1 LHIEIPCDFLNT
13 IIYLFSV
20 LQGEAVE
27 LTNRINRIQVS
38 PTAVVIS
45 AAEQLKAKGVDV
57 ADFGPG
63 EPDFPTPDHIKNA
76 AIRAIEENRTKYT
89 ATGGIMPLRE
99 AIPAW
104 HKREL
109 GSSYN
114 SKECAV
120 SVGGKHAIF
129 NTVCVLIQNGDE
141 VILPAPYWV
150 SFPDI
155 IKYAGGTPVIVQT
168 RQEDGFSAK
177 AAAIEKVITPKTKMV
192 IINSPCNPTGGVV
205 DGEEYGRILALCK
218 KHNIWLLGDEC
229 YSHFVYEPH
238 KPFSIASA
246 KDSKDRVIII
256 GSVSKTFAM
265 TGWRIGYTLAPE
277 PLIQAII
284 KVQSQSTSNP
294 TSIAQY
300 AALEAMRGSMETVPP
315 MLVEYAR
322 RRKRI
327 VEGLRAIPGV
337 KCEWP
342 GGAFYA
348 FPDISAHLQGPHA
361 LAKSCTELAKELLEK
376 AHVALVPGEAFG
388 APGFLRLSYATSIER
403 IEEGLRRLN
412 KFFARAEAA
421 S

>member
-1 LHIEIPCDFLNT
+1 M
-13 IIYLFSV
+13 
-20 LQGEAVE
+20 E

-38 PTAVVIS
+38 PTAVVIN

-63 EPDFPTPDHIKNA
+63 EPDFPTPDHIKKA

-89 ATGGIMPLRE
+89 PTPGIMPLRE
-99 AIPAW
+99 AIAVW

-109 GSSYN
+109 GSNYN
-114 SKECAV
+114 AKECVV

-129 NTVCVLIQNGDE
+129 NTISVLIQHGDE

-168 RQEDGFSAK
+168 RPEDGFSAK
-177 AAAIEKVITPKTKMV
+177 AAAIEKAITPKTKMLIV
-192 IINSPCNPTGGVV
+192 NSPSNPTGGVV
-205 DGEEYGRILALCK
+205 DPDEYERILAVCK

-238 KPFSIASA
+238 QPFSIASA

-277 PLIQAII
+277 PLVQAII

-300 AALEAMRGSMETVPP
+300 AALEAMRGTMDTVPP
-315 MLVEYAR
+315 MLAEYAK

-327 VEGLRAIPGV
+327 VEGLRDIPGV
-337 KCEWP
+337 TCEWP

-348 FPDISAHLQGPHA
+348 FPNISAHLQGAHPV
-361 LAKSCTELAKELLEK
+361 AKNCTELATALLDK

-403 IEEGLRRLN
+403 IEEGLRRLS
-412 KFFARAEAA
+412 KFFAHAEAA
-421 S
+421 A

>member
-1 LHIEIPCDFLNT
+1 
-13 IIYLFSV
+13 
-20 LQGEAVE
+20 VE

-45 AAEQLKAKGVDV
+45 AAEQLKAKGVDI

-63 EPDFPTPDHIKNA
+63 EPDFPTPEHIKKA

-89 ATGGIMPLRE
+89 PTAGIMPLRE
-99 AIPAW
+99 AIVAW
-104 HKREL
+104 HNREL

-114 SKECAV
+114 AKECV
-120 SVGGKHAIF
+120 VNVGGKHSIF
-129 NTVCVLIQNGDE
+129 NTMCVLVENGDE
-141 VILPAPYWV
+141 VIVPAPYWV
-150 SFPDI
+150 SYPDI
-155 IKYAGGTPVIVQT
+155 IKYAGGTPLIVQT

-177 AAAIEKVITPKTKMV
+177 AAAIEKAITPKTKMV
-192 IINSPCNPTGGVV
+192 IINSPSNPTGGVV
-205 DGEEYGRILALCK
+205 DGEEFERILAVCK
-218 KHNIWLLGDEC
+218 KHNVWLMGDEC

-277 PLIQAII
+277 PLIQAIVKI
-284 KVQSQSTSNP
+284 QSQSTSNP

-300 AALEAMRGSMETVPP
+300 AALEAMRGSMETVPV
-315 MLVEYAR
+315 MLAEYAR

-327 VEGLRAIPGV
+327 VEGLREIPGV
-337 KCEWP
+337 TCEWP

-348 FPDISAHLQGPHA
+348 FPNVSALLNEEHA
-361 LAKSCTELAKELLEK
+361 LAKSCTELAKKLLDE

-412 KFFARAEAA
+412 RFFARAEAA
-421 S
+421 F

>member
-1 LHIEIPCDFLNT
+1 
-13 IIYLFSV
+13 
-20 LQGEAVE
+20 VE
-27 LTNRINRIQVS
+27 LTKRINRIQVS
-38 PTAVVIS
+38 PTAVVIG

-57 ADFGPG
+57 VDFGPG
-63 EPDFPTPDHIKNA
+63 EPDFPTPDHIKKA

-89 ATGGIMPLRE
+89 PTGGIMPLRE
-99 AIPAW
+99 AIAAW

-109 GSSYN
+109 GSGYDA
-114 SKECAV
+114 KECAV

-155 IKYAGGTPVIVQT
+155 IKYAGGTPVVVQT
-168 RQEDGFSAK
+168 HPEDGFSVT
-177 AAAIEKVITPKTKMV
+177 AAAIEKAITPKTKMV
-192 IINSPCNPTGGVV
+192 IVNSPSNPTGGVV
-205 DGEEYGRILALCK
+205 DPHEYERILAVCK
-218 KHNIWLLGDEC
+218 KHNIWLMGDEC

-277 PLIQAII
+277 PLIQAIVKI
-284 KVQSQSTSNP
+284 QSQSTSNP
-294 TSIAQY
+294 SSIAQY
-300 AALEAMRGSMETVPP
+300 AALEAMRGGMETVPP
-315 MLVEYAR
+315 MLAEYGK

-327 VEGLRAIPGV
+327 VEGLRSIAGV
-337 KCEWP
+337 ACEWP

-348 FPDISAHLQGPHA
+348 FPDISAHLRGAHP
-361 LAKSCTELAKELLEK
+361 LAKNCTEVAKELLDK

-412 KFFARAEAA
+412 KFFTRAEAA

>member
-1 LHIEIPCDFLNT
+1 M
-13 IIYLFSV
+13 
-20 LQGEAVE
+20 E

-38 PTAVVIS
+38 PTAVVIN

-63 EPDFPTPDHIKNA
+63 EPDFPTPDHIKKA

-89 ATGGIMPLRE
+89 PTPGIMPLRE
-99 AIPAW
+99 AIAVW

-109 GSSYN
+109 GSNYN
-114 SKECAV
+114 AKECVV

-129 NTVCVLIQNGDE
+129 NTISVLIQHGDE

-168 RQEDGFSAK
+168 RPEDGFSAK
-177 AAAIEKVITPKTKMV
+177 AAAIEKAITPKTKMLIV
-192 IINSPCNPTGGVV
+192 NSPNNPTGGVV
-205 DGEEYGRILALCK
+205 DPDEYERILAVCK

-238 KPFSIASA
+238 QPFSIASA

-277 PLIQAII
+277 PLVQAII

-300 AALEAMRGSMETVPP
+300 AALEAMRGTMDTVPP
-315 MLVEYAR
+315 MLAEYAK

-327 VEGLRAIPGV
+327 VEGLRDIPGV
-337 KCEWP
+337 TCEWP

-348 FPDISAHLQGPHA
+348 FPNISAHLQGAHP
-361 LAKSCTELAKELLEK
+361 LAKNCTELATALLDK

-403 IEEGLRRLN
+403 IEEGLRRLS
-412 KFFARAEAA
+412 KFFAHAEAA
-421 S
+421 A

>member
-1 LHIEIPCDFLNT
+1 M
-13 IIYLFSV
+13 
-20 LQGEAVE
+20 Q

-38 PTAVVIS
+38 PTAVVI
-45 AAEQLKAKGVDV
+45 AAADQLKAKGVDI

-63 EPDFPTPDHIKNA
+63 EPDFPTPDHIKKA
-76 AIRAIEENRTKYT
+76 AIRAIEENRSKYT
-89 ATGGIMPLRE
+89 PTGGIVPLRE
-99 AIPAW
+99 AIVAW

-109 GSSYN
+109 GSDYTP
-114 SKECAV
+114 KECV
-120 SVGGKHAIF
+120 VNVGGKHAIF
-129 NTVCVLIQNGDE
+129 NAVSVLIQAGDE
-141 VILPAPYWV
+141 VLLPAPYWV

-155 IKYAGGTPVIVQT
+155 IKYAGGTPVIVPT
-168 RQEDGFSAK
+168 RAEDGFSAK
-177 AAAIEKVITPKTKMV
+177 ASEIEKLVTPRTKML
-192 IINSPCNPTGGVV
+192 IINSPSNPSGAVV
-205 DGEEYGRILALCK
+205 PPDEFQRILALCK
-218 KHNIWLLGDEC
+218 KHNIWLMGDEC
-229 YSHFVYEPH
+229 YSHFVYDPH

-246 KDSKDRVIII
+246 AESKANVIII

-300 AALEAMRGSMETVPP
+300 AALEAMRGTMETVPV
-315 MLVEYAR
+315 MLAEYAK

-327 VEGLRAIPGV
+327 VEGLRAIPGIT
-337 KCEWP
+337 CEWP

-348 FPDISAHLQGPHA
+348 FPNISSHLGEGA
-361 LAKSCTELAKELLEK
+361 NAIAKTCTDLSKLLLDK

-388 APGFLRLSYATSIER
+388 APGYLRLSYATSIDR
-403 IEEGLRRLN
+403 IEEGLRRLE
-412 KFFARAEAA
+412 KFFSRAEAA

>member
-1 LHIEIPCDFLNT
+1 
-13 IIYLFSV
+13 
-20 LQGEAVE
+20 
-27 LTNRINRIQVS
+27 
-38 PTAVVIS
+38 
-45 AAEQLKAKGVDV
+45 
-57 ADFGPG
+57 
-63 EPDFPTPDHIKNA
+63 
-76 AIRAIEENRTKYT
+76 
-89 ATGGIMPLRE
+89 
-99 AIPAW
+99 
-104 HKREL
+104 
-109 GSSYN
+109 SSYN
-114 SKECAV
+114 AKECV
-120 SVGGKHAIF
+120 VNVGGKHAIF
-129 NTVCVLIQNGDE
+129 NTICVLIQNGDE

-177 AAAIEKVITPKTKMV
+177 AAAIEKAITPKAKMV
-192 IINSPCNPTGGVV
+192 IVNSPSNPTGGVV
-205 DGEEYGRILALCK
+205 DGEEYSRILAVCK

-246 KDSKDRVIII
+246 RDSKERVIIV

-265 TGWRIGYTLAPE
+265 TGWRIGYTLGPE

-284 KVQSQSTSNP
+284 KIQSQSTSNP

-300 AALEAMRGSMETVPP
+300 AALEAMRGGMETVPP
-315 MLVEYAR
+315 MLAEYAK

-327 VEGLRAIPGV
+327 IEGLREISGV
-337 KCEWP
+337 ACEWP

-348 FPDISAHLQGPHA
+348 FPNVSAHLHGAHA

-412 KFFARAEAA
+412 KFFTRAEAA
-421 S
+421 F